1 MKCGVDTTL
10 YRINTGTTIQV
21 DAIENHDISDF
32 LARRTRSIGLNAFEN
47 IFDTAD
53 FIRISIVQMEPG
65 FLKLIK
71 DEVLGN
77 YWYNF
82 ETIVVCIR
90 LLETKI
96 QIINPLTPCLLL
108 DTIFLWMNF
117 PNRKSIIQTLVRF
130 ITFSKIWIYS
140 RFQALRKYIRKG
152 PAPEGTRKKGNKKGL
167 R

>member
-77 YWYNF
+77 Y
-82 ETIVVCIR
+82 
-90 LLETKI
+90 
-96 QIINPLTPCLLL
+96 
-108 DTIFLWMNF
+108 
-117 PNRKSIIQTLVRF
+117 
-130 ITFSKIWIYS
+130 
-140 RFQALRKYIRKG
+140 
-152 PAPEGTRKKGNKKGL
+152 
-167 R
+167 